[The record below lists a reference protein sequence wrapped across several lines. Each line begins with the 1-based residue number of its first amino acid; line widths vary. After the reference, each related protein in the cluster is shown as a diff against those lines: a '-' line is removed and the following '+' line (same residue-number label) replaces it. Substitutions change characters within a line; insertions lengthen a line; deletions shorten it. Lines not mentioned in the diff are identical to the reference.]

1 MRTSEETSSMK
12 FGALLV
18 TRHAPGPTR
27 TLTDAPGAA
36 QAATERTETAADP
49 RSW

>member
-1 MRTSEETSSMK
+1 MK

-36 QAATERTETAADP
+36 QAATERPETAADP
-49 RSW
+49 RSWWRRWFGS